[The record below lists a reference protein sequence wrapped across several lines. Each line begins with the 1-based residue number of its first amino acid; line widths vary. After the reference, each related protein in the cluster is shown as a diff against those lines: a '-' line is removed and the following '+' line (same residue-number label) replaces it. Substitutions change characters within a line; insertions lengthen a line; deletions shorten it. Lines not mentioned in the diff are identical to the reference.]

1 MYKSILLFFICSSLA
16 FSQGFTV
23 KGTARDDDSK
33 KPLISASVQLL
44 DRDSVSK
51 YHAITDKSGNFD
63 MTDVK
68 PGPYNL
74 KITYIGYKPFTKPVK
89 IFSKESFVNLG
100 NVDIT
105 PDDIQTDEVVV
116 NAKAPIGE
124 QKEDTTIFN
133 ASSFKTTKDATAEDL
148 VKKMPGVEV
157 DQSGTVKA
165 QGEEVKKVMVDGKPF
180 FGDDPTA
187 ALRNLP
193 SEVIDKVQI
202 YDKMSEQS
210 EFSGFDDGQT
220 TKTMNIITKALKRN
234 GQFGKF
240 SAGYGHQDKYN
251 ASLNLNIFQ
260 GAQRI
265 SILGLSNNVN
275 QQNFAVM
282 DILDMVGTSTPQSQM
297 FRSFVGRGGLNAIG
311 GMSGGRGPGG
321 GGGGG
326 FGGGQNFFVGQTDGI
341 STTHALGG
349 NYSDT
354 WTEGMDVTGSYFYN
368 YTTTKNTQLTDRLYN
383 LNGDTAQS
391 YNQNTNSFQKNIN
404 HKFNFKYNYQI
415 DTNTSIMIK
424 PAMTV
429 QATNP
434 NSNSYNQ
441 NLMDTIRLN
450 SSNNINTSG
459 YTGYNFS
466 NEFLF
471 KYRFGVVGRTISID
485 VNTGLNDKNGGSTL
499 LSYNTYY
506 RGLDSTINILD
517 QLTNYPTN
525 GYNYNVTV
533 NYTEPIHKDGQLLL
547 KYNLTFNNNQA
558 DRRTYFLDSLTNNY
572 SVLDSVLSNQ
582 FDNDYLYQSPG
593 IAYRYKI
600 DKLQLTAAIDY
611 QMSELKSNQLFP
623 QTQNDI
629 NYKYKNWLPSMRIN
643 YKFDQRTSL
652 MLNYR
657 TSTSAPSVTQLQ
669 NVIDNSNPLQI
680 SIGNPNLQQSTS
692 NYAMIRYNT
701 FSSDFN
707 NVFFFY
713 AGINN
718 RMNYIGNSTLI
729 VAKDTVI
736 GPNIIGHAGGQIA
749 QPVNINGFWNIN
761 GMMNFGFPIP
771 FIGSK
776 MTIGGGG
783 MYSRTP
789 SLVNNADNI
798 SDLYNINVLG
808 MLTSNISENVDF
820 NLSFRANVNQTRN
833 SLDKSNN
840 YSYNNYLTTFNLKWI
855 FWEGIFIQTEGRN
868 QFYTGYTA
876 ANANFTMLNFHIG
889 KKLLGEDNGE
899 LKLSVYDL
907 LNQGK
912 STQTNVT
919 DYYTEYQYNTALQ
932 RYIMLTF
939 TYNLRMFGK

>member
-16 FSQGFTV
+16 FSQGLTV
-23 KGTARDDDSK
+23 KGKAQDVDSK

-44 DRDSVSK
+44 DKDSVSK
-51 YHAITDKSGNFD
+51 YHAITDKIGNFE
-63 MTDVK
+63 MIDVR

-74 KITYIGYKPFTKPVK
+74 KITYIGYKSFTKPLK

-105 PDDIQTDEVVV
+105 PDNIQTDEVVV

-202 YDKMSEQS
+202 YDKMSDQS

-220 TKTMNIITKALKRN
+220 SKTMNIITKALKRN

-240 SAGYGHQDKYN
+240 SAGYGYQDKYN
-251 ASLNLNIFQ
+251 ASLNLNIFK

-282 DILDMVGTSTPQSQM
+282 DILDMVGTSSPQSQM
-297 FRSFVGRGGLNAIG
+297 FRSFVGRGGLNALG
-311 GMSGGRGPGG
+311 GMGGGRGPGG

-326 FGGGQNFFVGQTDGI
+326 FGGGQNFFVGQSDGI
-341 STTHALGG
+341 STTHSLGG

-368 YTTTKNTQLTDRLYN
+368 YTTTKNTQLTDRMYN
-383 LNGDTAQS
+383 LIRDTAKT
-391 YNQNTNSFQKNIN
+391 YNENTTSFQKNIN
-404 HKFNFKYNYQI
+404 HKFNLKFNYQI
-415 DTNTSIMIK
+415 DTNTSIMLK
-424 PAMTV
+424 PAMSV

-434 NSNSYNQ
+434 NSNSYNE
-441 NLMDTIRLN
+441 NLMNSNLLN
-450 SSNNINTSG
+450 TSDNMNTSG

-485 VNTGLNDKNGGSTL
+485 VNTGINDKKGGSTL
-499 LSYNTYY
+499 YSSIIYY
-506 RGLDSTINILD
+506 RPKDIFYDTTNQSTR
-517 QLTNYPTN
+517 YPTK
-525 GYNYNVTV
+525 GYNYNATV
-533 NYTEPIHKDGQLLL
+533 NFTEPIHKDGQLLL
-547 KYNLTFNNNQA
+547 KYNITFNNNQA
-558 DRRTYFLDSLTNNY
+558 DKRTHILDSLTNNY

-593 IAYRYKI
+593 IAYRYKA

-611 QMSELKSNQLFP
+611 QISQLKSNQLFP
-623 QTQNDI
+623 QTKDDI
-629 NYKYKNWLPSMRIN
+629 NYKYNNWLPSMRIN
-643 YKFDQRTSL
+643 YKFDQRSSL

-669 NVIDNSNPLQI
+669 NVIDNTNPLQI
-680 SIGNPNLQQSTS
+680 TMGNPNLQQSTS

-707 NVFFFY
+707 NVFFFF

-718 RMNYIGNSTLI
+718 RMNYIGNSTVIVDSDTLI
-729 VAKDTVI
+729 GKNTLVAK
-736 GPNIIGHAGGQIA
+736 NGQIT
-749 QPVNINGFWNIN
+749 QPVNLNGYWNVN

-789 SLVNNADNI
+789 SLVNRVDNI
-798 SDLYNINVLG
+798 SNLYNINILG

-876 ANANFTMLNFHIG
+876 ANANYTMLNFHIG

-899 LKLSVYDL
+899 LKLSVYDV
-907 LNQGK
+907 LNQSK